1 MKRFLLTS
9 ILFVATST
17 FARAELHVIRGVH
30 FDSDYEFA
38 MSDEYE
44 DLHGSWG
51 NSRYDLVWDSYN
63 GVLEGY
69 TAGEEEYLEIDS
81 VFRTIQLTA
90 YCGWGDLQYSEK
102 APWRVWGTL
111 CLENIDK
118 VFESQAESEA
128 WMKRELVSRMVTE
141 FPEPT
146 KVDVQ
151 AFLEGL
157 LLF

>member
-1 MKRFLLTS
+1 MTLLFS
-9 ILFVATST
+9 ATS
-17 FARAELHVIRGVH
+17 ALAHAELHVIRGVH

-51 NSRYDLVWDSYN
+51 NSRYDLVWDSYR

-69 TAGEEEYLEIDS
+69 TGGEEERLVIDS
-81 VFRTIQLTA
+81 QMKWIELTA
-90 YCGWGDLQYSEK
+90 YCGWGDLEYSDQ

-111 CLENIDK
+111 CLEKVDK
-118 VFESQAESEA
+118 VFETQEASQA
-128 WMKRELVSRMVTE
+128 WMKNELVSRMITE
-141 FPEPT
+141 FPEPA

-151 AFLEGL
+151 KFLEGL
-157 LLF
+157 LKF